1 MPNIRIHEEVAY
13 IFAKKYNEYDNRDFY
28 LGVLSPDAVNLE
40 GFGSKKERWL
50 AHQRDKNYYIWRD
63 NIIKFYNDN
72 KDNYNKYF
80 IFGYL
85 FHVITDIVYD
95 EFFYLKVRE
104 KILEDGIELEDSH
117 NVMRDD
123 MDKYMFRNYD
133 YITSKL
139 KEKNKYYSIL
149 NIDEERLEKWTKK
162 NLIDI
167 EITNS
172 RYINKELIIELEE
185 QVESEILKIG

>member
-123 MDKYMFRNYD
+123 M
-133 YITSKL
+133 
-139 KEKNKYYSIL
+139 
-149 NIDEERLEKWTKK
+149 
-162 NLIDI
+162 
-167 EITNS
+167 
-172 RYINKELIIELEE
+172 II
-185 QVESEILKIG
+185 